1 MSRILIAEDE
11 QRIASFIAKGLA
23 AEGFGAEVVTD
34 GVQAV
39 EYVRSGQYDLI
50 VLDIG
55 LPGLDGFSVL
65 RRLRTERVELPVII
79 LTARDAL
86 EDTVA
91 GLSGG
96 ADDYMS
102 KPFAIEE
109 LIARIRLRLRTDA
122 ATQSTVLRAGDLT
135 LDVRTRRATRG
146 DAAVE
151 LTAREFTLLETFLRH
166 PGDVL
171 TRQQLLSQVWGF
183 DFDPGSNV
191 VDVYVGYL
199 RAKLGDEQIET
210 VRGAGYRLRT
220 GRI

>member
-1 MSRILIAEDE
+1 MNRILIAEDE
-11 QRIASFIAKGLA
+11 ARIGSFIVKGL
-23 AEGFGAEVVTD
+23 EPHGFHAEVVRD
-34 GVQAV
+34 GASAV
-39 EYVRSGQYDLI
+39 EYAESGRFDLL

-55 LPGLDGFSVL
+55 LPRLDGFSVL
-65 RRLRTERVELPVII
+65 RRLRTDRIEIPVII
-79 LTARDAL
+79 LTARDAV

-96 ADDYMS
+96 ADDYMR

-109 LIARIRLRLRTDA
+109 LIARIRLRLRSEGGA
-122 ATQSTVLRAGDLT
+122 EPTVLRVGELS

-146 DAAVE
+146 DAEVE
-151 LTAREFTLLETFLRH
+151 LTAREFLLLETFMRH
-166 PGDVL
+166 PDQVL

-199 RAKLGDEQIET
+199 RTKLGGDDIET
-210 VRGAGYRLRT
+210 IRGVGYRLNPERM
-220 GRI
+220 